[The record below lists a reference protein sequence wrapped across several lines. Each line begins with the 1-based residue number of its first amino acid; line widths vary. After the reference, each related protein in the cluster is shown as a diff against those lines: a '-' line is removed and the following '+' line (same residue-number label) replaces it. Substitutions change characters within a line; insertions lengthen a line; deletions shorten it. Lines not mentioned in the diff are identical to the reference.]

1 MNRRDQPAAIAVVAP
16 DDVHVDQVLQLLQL
30 GEPLPGVVGQVQL
43 LDLVGRVE
51 AEEDGVED
59 VHVDQGARLVRV
71 AVGLLRLVL

>member
-1 MNRRDQPAAIAVVAP
+1 MAVVALV
-16 DDVHVDQVLQLLQL
+16 DVHVDEVLELLHL
-30 GEPLPGVVGQVQL
+30 SEPLPGVVGQVQL

-59 VHVDQGARLVRV
+59 VQVDQGARLVRV